1 MVLRALAI
9 WCVLLL
15 AAVGNGAFRESVL
28 IPRMGRGVAHAVST
42 VLLSAAVKGV
52 PEDTLEA
59 ARIDGANERAIFFR
73 VVVPQIWGT
82 VITVYVT
89 TLIGVM
95 KIFDI
100 VYVMTNGQANTNVIG
115 NEFFN
120 QLFTNFNNG
129 AAAAIVVLL
138 MLATIPIM
146 VYQVRNFRREES
158 MA

>member
-1 MVLRALAI
+1 
-9 WCVLLL
+9 
-15 AAVGNGAFRESVL
+15 
-28 IPRMGRGVAHAVST
+28 
-42 VLLSAAVKGV
+42 
-52 PEDTLEA
+52 
-59 ARIDGANERAIFFR
+59 
-73 VVVPQIWGT
+73 VV
-82 VITVYVT
+82 
-89 TLIGVM
+89 
-95 KIFDI
+95 
-100 VYVMTNGQANTNVIG
+100 G